1 MQESKKRNIFGEI
14 FFRLSRAYV
23 RFWHDLVY
31 YKRIYLLGKGNVP
44 PKGTPLIVASNH
56 QNALNDA
63 LAVEFSMT
71 DRPVSI
77 FTRADLF
84 QKRFVGGLLRSW
96 YLLPAFRL
104 GMDGADALG
113 KNFDVFAE
121 AGERILEGGSV
132 MIFPEAVNQ
141 DKRWLGE
148 FSQGYLRMAFDAAKK
163 SDFKTDI
170 QILPMI
176 NHYSDYFH
184 FREQMLVKF
193 GKPIS
198 LMPYYEQYQTKPRT
212 VQRNL
217 NALVRSQID
226 DMMLNITDLDNYE
239 AIDYLRETYGMKYC
253 GDCGGNPDNL
263 PDKLMSDKAFVKELM
278 QAVSEDESLRDSIY
292 KDALMLK
299 AACGE
304 QRIGKVMYQKQLGG
318 GQIALRIL
326 GLVSGFPIMLAGLV
340 PNLILL
346 FAPTPITNKLKAG
359 DSHGAMFIGGVRFAL
374 NALVVIPVTYTAVFV
389 TEGCLYSWL
398 YAAIHTLCLPL
409 LGLFAWG
416 YRMMYMDLRRHLRF
430 RNLKDKALK
439 AAVDVKNKLFDKLD
453 NILNK
458 NTWKKE

>member
-1 MQESKKRNIFGEI
+1 MSESKKRSIIGEV
-14 FFRLSRAYV
+14 FFRISRAYV
-23 RFWHDLVY
+23 RFWHDIVY
-31 YKRIYLLGKGNVP
+31 YKRIYQIGKENVP

-63 LAVEFSMT
+63 LAVEFSMA

-163 SDFKTDI
+163 SNFETDI

-184 FREQMLVKF
+184 FREQMLVRF

-198 LMPYYEQYQTKPRT
+198 LMPYYEQYKTKPRT

-217 NALVRSQID
+217 NAEVRKQIEE
-226 DMMLNITDLDNYE
+226 MMLNITDLENYE
-239 AIDYLRETYGMKYC
+239 AIDYLRETYGIKYC
-253 GDCGGNPDNL
+253 EDCGGNPDNL
-263 PDKLMSDKAFVKELM
+263 ADKLMSDKALVKELM
-278 QAVSEDESLRDSIY
+278 AAAQTDGEFSSALY
-292 KDALMLK
+292 KDALELK
-299 AACGE
+299 AGCGLH
-304 QRIGKVMYQKQLGG
+304 RVGKVMYEKQLKGG
-318 GQIALRIL
+318 GIALRIL
-326 GLVSGFPIMLAGLV
+326 GLVAGFPIMMAGLV
-340 PNLILL
+340 PNIILL

-374 NALVVIPVTYTAVFV
+374 NALVVIPITYTAVFV
-389 TEGCLYSWL
+389 TEGCLYNWL
-398 YAAIHTLCLPL
+398 YAAIHTLCLPA

-416 YRMMYMDLRRHLRF
+416 YRMMYLNLRRHLRF
-430 RNLKDKALK
+430 RKLKDGAMKGF
-439 AAVDVKNKLFDKLD
+439 VDIKNRIFEKLD